1 MVMAWLLQSST
12 WAEMAERAR
21 AQWHTA
27 ALASVDGL
35 FALIVLLVG
44 WLIARLASAIAVPL
58 LRALRFND
66 GVRSLLGVPTD
77 SSSRHEPARLAA
89 WVIFWTLLIL
99 SLLMA
104 MDVLGFNLTGAVSD
118 RLRDVLPRVLVSTVM
133 LVIGVFLAVVL
144 GSVTRRLFEGA
155 GLRASR
161 FRGQL
166 VTAVLTVFAVLLAL
180 EQLGLAAQFIIA
192 IMLIVI
198 GAIGLGIGLAFG
210 LGCRDLARDFVVEY
224 LRSLD
229 RDGPQRPS

>member
-1 MVMAWLLQSST
+1 MVMAWVLQSDT
-12 WAEMAERAR
+12 WMVMADRAR
-21 AQWHTA
+21 VQLHAA
-27 ALASVDGL
+27 ALSTVDFL
-35 FALIVLLVG
+35 FALVVLLIG
-44 WLIARLASAIAVPL
+44 WLVARLVSAVAVPI
-58 LRALRFND
+58 LRTLRFND

-77 SSSRHEPARLAA
+77 ASSRHEPVRLAA
-89 WVIFWTLLIL
+89 WLIFWTILLI
-99 SLLMA
+99 SLLLA

-118 RLRDVLPRVLVSTVM
+118 RLRDVLPRILVATVM
-133 LVIGVFLAVVL
+133 LVIGVIVAIVL

-155 GLRASR
+155 GLRSSR

-180 EQLGLAAQFIIA
+180 EQLGLAAQFILTIMMIA
-192 IMLIVI
+192 I
-198 GAIGLGIGLAFG
+198 GAIGLALGLAFG